1 MPSTAPESK
10 PTEKQQPAAQHVKD
24 AHRLLTGLR
33 EKLDRHPE
41 LEEAI
46 QKLEEAL
53 RILGM
58 KTGAML

>member
-1 MPSTAPESK
+1 MPSTAPDPK
-10 PTEKQQPAAQHVKD
+10 PTTAQEPAAQHVED

-46 QKLEEAL
+46 DKLEEAL
-53 RILGM
+53 RILAV
-58 KTGAML
+58 KTGGML